1 MVMVSGW
8 LRYGE
13 NEFVVVEYKQ
23 VGVGM
28 AGIRYSMLTLVAEE
42 GEAPTAA
49 STLLLSTRAALPA
62 WALVA
67 VTTLE
72 KRKKRG
78 L

>member
-1 MVMVSGW
+1 
-8 LRYGE
+8 
-13 NEFVVVEYKQ
+13 
-23 VGVGM
+23 M
-28 AGIRYSMLTLVAEE
+28 AGIRYSILTLVAEE